1 MTPRDSIILSY
12 GDMERDTIQSSQE
25 CPRCL
30 GGQDKESSL
39 SVGMTGEGLLW
50 WRCHRASCNFRGG
63 WRGGMPGGEGTAPV
77 KARSSYTYQT
87 QRLPEDVALMLA
99 ERLHVP
105 VETFGETGW
114 SYTPAYAGR
123 GRRVMIPIRD
133 PSGSRRGFIFRSY
146 WGDTPKA
153 MNEILPDTGES
164 IAWFRASRYG
174 TTVVVVEDAPSAH
187 RLMCAGMDAVALLG
201 TTINEAR
208 AEEIV
213 KAGFKKAII
222 VLDNDATDQAIK
234 QALYMPRYSGLF
246 NVKPLDKEDL
256 KDMDDANFSKFVSE
270 VRAMN

>member
-39 SVGMTGEGLLW
+39 SVGMTGEGFLW
-50 WRCHRASCNFRGG
+50 WRCHRSSCGFRGG
-63 WRGGMPGGEGTAPV
+63 WRSGDVTGGHNVRKPRTAHQFT
-77 KARSSYTYQT
+77 SSP
-87 QRLPEDVALMLA
+87 LPDEVALMLA

-123 GRRVMIPIRD
+123 GRRVIIPVRD
-133 PSGSRRGFIFRSY
+133 PNGTRRGFIFRSY
-146 WGDTPKA
+146 WGDSPKA
-153 MNEILPDTGES
+153 MNEVFPDTGES

-208 AEEIV
+208 ATEIV
-213 KAGFKKAII
+213 QAGYRKAVV
-222 VLDNDATDQAIK
+222 VLDNDATDQAIR
-234 QALYMPRYSGLF
+234 QVTNLTRFSGLF
-246 NVKPLDKEDL
+246 NVKPLDKEDV
-256 KDMDDANFSKFVSE
+256 KDMDDANFEKFVSE